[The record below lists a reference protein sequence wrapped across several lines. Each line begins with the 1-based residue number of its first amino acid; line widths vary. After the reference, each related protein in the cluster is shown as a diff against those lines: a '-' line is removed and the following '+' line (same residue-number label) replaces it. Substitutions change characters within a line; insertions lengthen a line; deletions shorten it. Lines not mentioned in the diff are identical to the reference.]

1 MNPMRDGIARAALGT
16 TQAAVDGE
24 LGQRF
29 RFPADFVGFAGHFP
43 DFPILP
49 GVVQL
54 LLAQWLIETG
64 TGQGRVLREVAN
76 AKFLEQL
83 LPGGEI
89 AVHCRPRGAAD
100 AGWWAVRIEV
110 DGRPAATFQLRL
122 ETTA

>member
-16 TQAAVDGE
+16 AQPAVDGE

-29 RFPADFVGFAGHFP
+29 RFPDDFVGFAGHFP
-43 DFPILP
+43 GFPILP

-54 LLAQWLIETG
+54 LLAQWMIETG

-83 LPGGEI
+83 PPGAEI
-89 AVHCRPRGAAD
+89 AVHCRPRGDAD
-100 AGWWAVRIEV
+100 AGWWAVRIEI
-110 DGRPAATFQLRL
+110 DGSPAATFQLRL
-122 ETTA
+122 EATA